1 MQSRIANANDV
12 PQIIQLFRGTI
23 TTVNS
28 KDYTSEQTTVWSSR
42 GADASKWIV
51 KMSEQY
57 FIVLEEQSAIIG
69 FASLTTSGYLDFM
82 YVHKDHQRRGIAS
95 MLLKGLEDKAHQLN
109 IHEIIS
115 DVSITAKPFF
125 LSKGFKVLTQQSV
138 NIDAVALTNF
148 KMRKEI

>member
-1 MQSRIANANDV
+1 MQLRIATVNDV
-12 PQIIQLFRGTI
+12 PQIIQLFEGTI

-42 GADASKWIV
+42 GADVAKWIA
-51 KMSEQY
+51 KISEQY
-57 FIVLEEQSAIIG
+57 FIVLKEKTAIIG

-82 YVHKDHQRRGIAS
+82 YVDKDHQRRGIAS
-95 MLLKGLEDKAHQLN
+95 MLLKSLEDKAHQLN
-109 IHEIIS
+109 VHEIIS

-125 LSKGFKVLTQQSV
+125 LSKGFKELAQQSV
-138 NIDAVALTNF
+138 NLDAVTLTNF

>member
-1 MQSRIANANDV
+1 MQLRTATANDV
-12 PQIIQLFRGTI
+12 PQIIQLFEGTI

-28 KDYTSEQTTVWSSR
+28 KDYTTEQTTVWSSR
-42 GADASKWIV
+42 GTDAAKWIA
-51 KMSEQY
+51 KISEQY
-57 FIVLEEQSAIIG
+57 FIILEEQTAIIG
-69 FASLTTSGYLDFM
+69 FASLTISGYLDFM

-95 MLLKGLEDKAHQLN
+95 MLLKNLEDKAHQLN

-125 LSKGFKVLTQQSV
+125 MSKGFKVLAQQSV
-138 NIDAVALTNF
+138 NLDAVTLTNF

>member
-1 MQSRIANANDV
+1 MQLRTATANDV
-12 PQIIQLFRGTI
+12 PQIIQLFNGTI

-42 GADASKWIV
+42 GTDTAKWVTKI
-51 KMSEQY
+51 SEQY
-57 FIVLEEQSAIIG
+57 FIVLEEGAAIIG
-69 FASLTTSGYLDFM
+69 FASLTALGYLDFM
-82 YVHKDHQRRGIAS
+82 YVHKDHQGRGIAS
-95 MLLKGLEDKAHQLN
+95 MLLKGLEDKAYQLN

-125 LSKGFKVLTQQSV
+125 LSKGFKVLAQQSV
-138 NIDAVALTNF
+138 NIDSVALTNF

>member
-1 MQSRIANANDV
+1 MQIRQATINDTA
-12 PQIIQLFRGTI
+12 QIVKLFNETI
-23 TTVNS
+23 KTVNS
-28 KDYTSEQTTVWSSR
+28 KDYTSEQTAVWSSR
-42 GADASKWIV
+42 GADAAKWIA

-57 FIVLEEQSAIIG
+57 FIIVEEQTAVIG

-95 MLLKGLEDKAHQLN
+95 MLLKSLEDKAHQLN

-125 LSKGFKVLTQQSV
+125 
-138 NIDAVALTNF
+138 
-148 KMRKEI
+148 

>member
-1 MQSRIANANDV
+1 MQLRTATANDV
-12 PQIIQLFRGTI
+12 PQIIQLFEGTI

-28 KDYTSEQTTVWSSR
+28 KDYTTEQTTVWSSR
-42 GADASKWIV
+42 GTDAAKWIA
-51 KMSEQY
+51 KISEQY
-57 FIVLEEQSAIIG
+57 FIVLEGQTAIIG

-95 MLLKGLEDKAHQLN
+95 MLLKNLEDKAHQLN

-125 LSKGFKVLTQQSV
+125 MSKGFKVLAQQSV
-138 NIDAVALTNF
+138 NLDAVTLTNF